1 MKIRF
6 TILTFLL
13 LLINFAYGQKVG
25 YKSEFESE
33 QEIRNYL
40 ANNVALLDPLEGEFD
55 TDSYGE
61 YITPLVHQYY
71 PHSKWKMFIVSNNGK
86 FKVYGSVDN
95 HFSKSKLD
103 VEPIGD
109 TNAYWMKFYSTSTR
123 IYLQNNIHFS
133 ATFKLDN
140 ASAKKYIKN
149 PRLSPSVNVIL
160 YEDCVKT
167 YPTAAMYANAAKK
180 AIEESQPKEWTGTGF
195 ALTNNYI
202 VTNNHVVDGAK
213 SINVQGINGDF
224 NHKYSA
230 EVISTDKVNDL
241 AIIKVKGVNIQSNS
255 IPYAVKTGTSEVG
268 EEVFVLGYP
277 LTSTMGEEI
286 KLTTGVISSKTGFQG
301 DVSIYQI
308 SAPIQPGN
316 SGGPLFDSKGNVIGI
331 VSAKH
336 KGAENVGYAI
346 KTSYLKNLMESAVAT
361 NILPQA
367 NKMAGQNLSGKVKMA
382 KNFVYY
388 ITCSSRGFIDNNLS
402 SSNNISTSKK
412 TPNTRKTGYR
422 IQVFTGDNSTM
433 ARKKAEEVKKE
444 IEQLLLG
451 TPVYV
456 HFYNPNWICRIG
468 NFLTVE
474 DANIV
479 LNQIKKHGY
488 EDSKIVK
495 GVISTN

>member
-1 MKIRF
+1 MKRI
-6 TILTFLL
+6 
-13 LLINFAYGQKVG
+13 YGT
-25 YKSEFESE
+25 
-33 QEIRNYL
+33 L
-40 ANNVALLDPLEGEFD
+40 ALVALVSGATGAVTFSFLHNRFSNLDNDP
-55 TDSYGE
+55 
-61 YITPLVHQYY
+61 V
-71 PHSKWKMFIVSNNGK
+71 VNGK
-86 FKVYGSVDN
+86 VSDSQSNDDGFMTLASKDDTPKTHSYIDLTEAAEKGCNAVVYIKVTQNG
-95 HFSKSKLD
+95 
-103 VEPIGD
+103 
-109 TNAYWMKFYSTSTR
+109 STR
-123 IYLQNNIHFS
+123 IQEYYDPFDDMFS
-133 ATFKLDN
+133 QFFGRGNGGTQRRQIQTPKRQGAG
-140 ASAKKYIKN
+140 SG
-149 PRLSPSVNVIL
+149 VIISS
-160 YEDCVKT
+160 D
-167 YPTAAMYANAAKK
+167 
-180 AIEESQPKEWTGTGF
+180 G
-195 ALTNNYI
+195 YI

-213 SINVQGINGDF
+213 SINIQGINGDF
-224 NHKYSA
+224 NNKYSA

-382 KNFVYY
+382 KNYVYY

-422 IQVFTGDNSTM
+422 IQVFTGDNSTK
-433 ARKKAEEVKKE
+433 ARKKAEEVKKD

-456 HFYNPNWICRIG
+456 HFYNPNWICRVG

-479 LNQIKKHGY
+479 LDQIKKHGY